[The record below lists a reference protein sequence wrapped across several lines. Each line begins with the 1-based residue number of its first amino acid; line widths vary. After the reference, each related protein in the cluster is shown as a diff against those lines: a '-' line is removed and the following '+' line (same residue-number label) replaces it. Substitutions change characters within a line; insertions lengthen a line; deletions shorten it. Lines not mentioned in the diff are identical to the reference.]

1 VSLEATKFAVAATSQ
16 TKTDSGSLHRSALS
30 SHEMRLNEMRCDE
43 MSYMNASSHDRAD
56 TVAVSPVT
64 AGRGCLAT
72 FRRNSPLTVN
82 KKRFIGGD
90 DCFMK
95 CTTCVNLTKID

>member
-1 VSLEATKFAVAATSQ
+1 MSLEATKFAVAATSQ

-64 AGRGCLAT
+64 AGCLAT
-72 FRRNSPLTVN
+72 FRRNSPLMVN
-82 KKRFIGGD
+82 KNHFIGGD

-95 CTTCVNLTKID
+95 CATCVNLTKMD